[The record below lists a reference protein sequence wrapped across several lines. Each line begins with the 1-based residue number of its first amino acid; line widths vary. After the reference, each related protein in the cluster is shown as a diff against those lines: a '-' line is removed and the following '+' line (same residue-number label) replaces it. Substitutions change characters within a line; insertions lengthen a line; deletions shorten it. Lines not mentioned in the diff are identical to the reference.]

1 MTNDRRAGPPQ
12 EAGRCPPTCLV
23 LVRSAPVELHQYRST
38 YGRGPRS
45 ACIEVTRH
53 AASPPEPDI
62 DGDTLK
68 QGQ

>member
-1 MTNDRRAGPPQ
+1 MSTD
-12 EAGRCPPTCLV
+12 V
-23 LVRSAPVELHQYRST
+23 LSTRPFRAPVELHQYRST